1 MGAAQG
7 GVQYARNR
15 GVAPEILH
23 LCFLLMT
30 FKLFSTV
37 PSGYIETFNFYFIF
51 WIVFIVCYICL
62 SAPRLWIWISD
73 LILFKWTFI
82 LYMLMFICKVS
93 RSWSELKTTWL
104 VAMTSGFH
112 GDFSLTVWLLKFC
125 SIYIFVSNR
134 QICISKL
141 NLLWHIQSKVCYC
154 ENEFL
159 SPFLSH
165 IALGYNSYL
174 FLLIYMVYKQFF

>member
-1 MGAAQG
+1 M
-7 GVQYARNR
+7 
-15 GVAPEILH
+15 
-23 LCFLLMT
+23 
-30 FKLFSTV
+30 
-37 PSGYIETFNFYFIF
+37 FIA
-51 WIVFIVCYICL
+51 CYICL

-125 SIYIFVSNR
+125 SIYIFVSYR

-174 FLLIYMVYKQFF
+174 FLLIYMVKKHFFNSFGCINLFQIVAAWKCYSAMERVFWGRKV

>member
-1 MGAAQG
+1 M
-7 GVQYARNR
+7 
-15 GVAPEILH
+15 
-23 LCFLLMT
+23 
-30 FKLFSTV
+30 
-37 PSGYIETFNFYFIF
+37 FIA
-51 WIVFIVCYICL
+51 CYICL

-93 RSWSELKTTWL
+93 HSRSELKTTWL

-112 GDFSLTVWLLKFC
+112 GDFSLTVWLLAFW
-125 SIYIFVSNR
+125 SICNFVSYR
-134 QICISKL
+134 QIYISKL
-141 NLLWHIQSKVCYC
+141 TLVWHIQSQVCYC

-174 FLLIYMVYKQFF
+174 FLLIYMVYKHFFLIPSAASTFSKLCSFSLLEHKI